1 MTVFQESQKK
11 KKNRKIKILEA
22 TLEKKNVMCYVLKI
36 LMIEF
41 IILKS

>member
-22 TLEKKNVMCYVLKI
+22 TLEKKKCNVLRVKNI
-36 LMIEF
+36 ND
-41 IILKS
+41 